1 MSRLTYEYAIEVL
14 NDYLG
19 PLQPML
25 ADPDVQEI
33 MVNRADTVFVERNGT
48 ISFVAGCDLNPDAL
62 DRAITIL
69 ANVNA
74 KAQTPLLDARL
85 PGLRLAAARH
95 PVAVHGDMLSI
106 RRHARRRIGLADYE
120 RSGAFDVLPAAQR
133 AFSRRRNAVLLDR
146 LSGGGAVLC
155 EFFQWVMRERIN
167 VAFSGGTSSGKTTL
181 LNAMIDAMPA
191 SDRIVTIE
199 DTAELQV
206 HAPNHV
212 GLETN
217 LGITIRDVVR
227 FSLRIRPDRIIV
239 GEVRGA
245 EAFDLMEALNTGH
258 PGSIVSFHADSAD
271 TAPARLESLIRMSD
285 EGRLMSIT
293 DLRQKIA
300 STFRFFV
307 HAERQGAIRGP
318 VEIREVL
325 GVEHDRYRTRRL
337 FSRYAD
343 VEEAAHA

>member
-33 MVNRADTVFVERNGT
+33 MVNRADTIFVERNGI

-85 PGLRLAAARH
+85 PGLRLAAARQ
-95 PVAVHGDMLSI
+95 PVAIHGDMLSI
-106 RRHARRRIGLADYE
+106 RKHARRRIGLADYV
-120 RSGAFDVLPAAQR
+120 RSGALDVLPAAQR
-133 AFSRRRNAVLLDR
+133 AFSPRRNAALLDR
-146 LSGGGAVLC
+146 LSGGGAALC

-212 GLETN
+212 GLEAN
-217 LGITIRDVVR
+217 LGITIRDLVR

-285 EGRLMSIT
+285 EGRLMSIA

-325 GVEHDRYRTRRL
+325 GVEHDRYRTRCL

>member
-33 MVNRADTVFVERNGT
+33 MINRADTIFVERNGI

-85 PGLRLAAARH
+85 PGLRLAAARQ
-95 PVAVHGDMLSI
+95 PVAIHGDMLSI
-106 RRHARRRIGLADYE
+106 RKHARRHIGLADYE

-133 AFSRRRNAVLLDR
+133 SFSRRRNAVLLDR
-146 LSGGGAVLC
+146 LSGGGAALC

-181 LNAMIDAMPA
+181 LNAMIDAIPA

-206 HAPNHV
+206 HAPNYV

-217 LGITIRDVVR
+217 LGITIRDLVR

-285 EGRLMSIT
+285 EGPLMTIT

-325 GVEHDRYRTRRL
+325 GVEHDRYHTRCL

>member
-33 MVNRADTVFVERNGT
+33 MVNRADTIFVERNGKVT
-48 ISFVAGCDLNPDAL
+48 DVAGCDLDPDAL

-74 KAQTPLLDARL
+74 KEQTPLLDARL
-85 PGLRLAAARH
+85 AGLRIAAARH
-95 PVAVHGDMLSI
+95 PVAVHGDMMSI
-106 RRHARRRIGLADYE
+106 RKHTRRRIGLADYE
-120 RSGAFDVLPAAQR
+120 RGGAFDVLPGTKSAA
-133 AFSRRRNAVLLDR
+133 ARRRNTALLGR
-146 LSGGGAVLC
+146 LASGGTALR
-155 EFFQWVMRERIN
+155 EFFEWVMRERIN
-167 VAFSGGTSSGKTTL
+167 VAFSAGTSSGKTTL
-181 LNAMIDAMPA
+181 LNAMIDAMPQE
-191 SDRIVTIE
+191 DRVITIE

-212 GLETN
+212 AFETN
-217 LGITIRDVVR
+217 LGITIRELVR
-227 FSLRIRPDRIIV
+227 FSLRVRPDRIIV

-258 PGSIVSFHADSAD
+258 PGSIVSFHADSSD

-285 EGRLMSIT
+285 EGRLLSID

-307 HAERQGAIRGP
+307 HAEHQGAVRGP

-325 GVEHDRYRTRRL
+325 GAKDGRYQTRCL
-337 FSRYAD
+337 FSRFASH
-343 VEEAAHA
+343 EELAHA